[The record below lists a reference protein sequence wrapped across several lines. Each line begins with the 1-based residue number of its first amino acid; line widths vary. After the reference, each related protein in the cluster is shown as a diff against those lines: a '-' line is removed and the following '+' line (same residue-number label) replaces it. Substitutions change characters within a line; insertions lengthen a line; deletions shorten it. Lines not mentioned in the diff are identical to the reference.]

1 MARGSASGRLGVWLG
16 GPKLWGTTAPALAL
30 AFAPAPALAQDI
42 APLPSSGAEPID
54 VALKTGSLLPQ
65 EVLRSSAL
73 TFPSILEAF
82 EREAA
87 SRSDQLAADGAFDLM
102 LQGEYYDRLTGFY
115 SGGFG
120 KVEARQPLRPYGAEV
135 YGSYRVSNGDF
146 PIYENYDY
154 TNQLGEAKVGAL
166 FSLLR
171 GRDIDGR
178 RFAIEDTRLAASQ
191 AQLDVLLVQL
201 NVQHESLRAY
211 WRWVAA
217 GQEIYVFEELLE
229 IAEARQIGLAR
240 EIKEGARARIAL
252 TENEQNLLRRRTLLE
267 QARRE
272 FATASNSLGFY
283 LRGSDGQM
291 VVPSREMLPDIK
303 RMKAVPPA
311 EVLAATPLTDV
322 ITARPELQTF
332 KLALERANNKV
343 ALRRNDLAPTLD
355 ASVELSRDFGQIGPG
370 GPGFDST
377 DTVVGLTFKVPIQRR
392 EARGRLQRAEAELR
406 ETELRQR
413 RIADQITTEVSNILA
428 NLSAAVKLAN
438 LAEAEVKQANQMVQ
452 AERTRFRLGAGEF
465 FLVNAREETAA
476 NAQISAIRAQLAGR
490 LAEASYNAA
499 TMNLQSLGLE

>member
-1 MARGSASGRLGVWLG
+1 MARGLVTRLLGSGA
-16 GPKLWGTTAPALAL
+16 GTLALAL
-30 AFAPAPALAQDI
+30 AFALALALAPAPAHAQDI
-42 APLPSSGAEPID
+42 APNAEPID
-54 VALKTGSLLPQ
+54 AALKTGSLLPE

-87 SRSDQLAADGAFDLM
+87 TRSDQLAADGAFDLM
-102 LQGEYYDRLTGFY
+102 LKGEYYDRFTGFY

-135 YGSYRVSNGDF
+135 FGSYRVSNGDF
-146 PIYENYDY
+146 PTYENYNY
-154 TNQLGEAKVGAL
+154 TNNLGEIKVGAL

-178 RFAIEDTRLAASQ
+178 RFAIEDTRIAAAQ

-201 NVQHESLRAY
+201 NVQHEALRAY
-211 WRWVAA
+211 YRWAAA
-217 GQEIYVFEELLE
+217 GEEIHVFEELLE
-229 IAEARQIGLAR
+229 IAEARQIGLGR

-267 QARRE
+267 QARRD

-283 LRGSDGQM
+283 LRGSDGRM
-291 VVPSREMLPDIK
+291 VVPNRDMLPDIK
-303 RMKAVPPA
+303 QLKAVSPA
-311 EVLAATPLTDV
+311 EVLAAAPLTDV

-332 KLALERANNKV
+332 KLALERANNRV
-343 ALRRNDLAPTLD
+343 ALRRNDLEPTLD

-428 NLSAAVKLAN
+428 NLSAAVRLAN
-438 LAEAEVKQANQMVQ
+438 LAEAEVKQANQMVA

-476 NAQISAIRAQLAGR
+476 NAQIGAIRAQLAGR

-499 TMNLQSLGLE
+499 TMNLRALGLE

>member
-1 MARGSASGRLGVWLG
+1 MARSLALQSRVWLACG
-16 GPKLWGTTAPALAL
+16 AAALAL
-30 AFAPAPALAQDI
+30 ATAPAPALAQDI
-42 APLPSSGAEPID
+42 APVGEPIG
-54 VALKTGSLLPQ
+54 VALTTGPLLPD
-65 EVLRSSAL
+65 EVLRASAL

-87 SRSDQLAADGAFDLM
+87 ARSDQLSADGAFDLM
-102 LQGEYYDRLTGFY
+102 LKGEYYDRLSGFY

-135 YGSYRVSNGDF
+135 FGSYRLSDGDF
-146 PIYENYDY
+146 PTYENYNY
-154 TNQLGEAKVGAL
+154 TNQLGEVKVGAL

-171 GRDIDGR
+171 NRDIDAR

-191 AQLDVLLVQL
+191 ARLDVMLVQL
-201 NVQHESLRAY
+201 NVQHEALRAY

-217 GQEIYVFEELLE
+217 GEEIRVFEELLE
-229 IAEARQIGLAR
+229 IAEARQVGLAR
-240 EIKEGARARIAL
+240 EVSEGARPRIAL

-267 QARRE
+267 QARRD

-283 LRGSDGQM
+283 LRDGNGQM
-291 VVPSREMLPDIK
+291 YVPTRDQLPDTAQL
-303 RMKAVPPA
+303 KAIPKTETLVAAPLN
-311 EVLAATPLTDV
+311 EV
-322 ITARPELQTF
+322 IRQRPELQTF
-332 KLALERANNKV
+332 RLALERAANRV
-343 ALRRNDLAPTLD
+343 ELRRNDLQPKLD
-355 ASVELSRDFGQIGPG
+355 ASVELSRDFGALGPG

-377 DTVVGLTFKVPIQRR
+377 DAVVGLTFTVPLQRR

-413 RIADQITTEVSNILA
+413 RIADQITTEVGNILA
-428 NLSAAVKLAN
+428 NLTAALKLAD
-438 LAEAEVKQANQMVQ
+438 LADAEVKQANAMVQ

-476 NAQISAIRAQLAGR
+476 NAQISAIRAELAGR

-499 TMNLQSLGLE
+499 TMNLTALGLE

>member
-1 MARGSASGRLGVWLG
+1 MRSRRPALWLLG
-16 GPKLWGTTAPALAL
+16 GVLAATLAPL
-30 AFAPAPALAQDI
+30 PAQAQDI
-42 APLPSSGAEPID
+42 APVGDPID
-54 VALKTGSLLPQ
+54 VALTTGPLLPD

-87 SRSDQLAADGAFDLM
+87 SRADQLGADGAFDLM
-102 LQGEYYDRLTGFY
+102 LKGEYYDRLTGYY

-135 YGSYRVSNGDF
+135 FGSYRVSSGDF

-154 TNQLGEAKVGAL
+154 TNALGEVKVGAL

-171 GRDIDGR
+171 NRDIDSR
-178 RFAIEDTRLAASQ
+178 RFAIEDTRLAAAQ

-201 NVQHESLRAY
+201 NVQHEALRAY
-211 WRWVAA
+211 LRWVGA
-217 GQEIYVFEELLE
+217 GEEIRVFEELLE
-229 IAEARQIGLAR
+229 IAEARQIGLTR
-240 EIKEGARARIAL
+240 EVSEGARARIAL

-267 QARRE
+267 QARRD
-272 FATASNSLGFY
+272 FQTAANSLGFY
-283 LRGSDGQM
+283 LRGSDGRM
-291 VVPSREMLPDIK
+291 VIPTREMLPDLA
-303 RMKAVPPA
+303 RMRQVAPP
-311 EVLAATPLTDV
+311 ETLAATPLNDV
-322 ITARPELQTF
+322 IRDRPELQTF
-332 KLALERANNKV
+332 KIALERATNRV
-343 ALRRNDLAPTLD
+343 MLRENDLKPSLN

-377 DTVVGLTFKVPIQRR
+377 DTVVGLTFSVPLQRR
-392 EARGRLQRAEAELR
+392 TARGAVQRAEAELR

-413 RIADQITTEVSNILA
+413 RITDQITTDVSNILA
-428 NLSAAVKLAN
+428 NLGAALKLAD
-438 LAEAEVKQANQMVQ
+438 LANAEVKQASQMVA

-476 NAQISAIRAQLAGR
+476 NAQIGAIRAQLAGR

-499 TMNLQSLGLE
+499 TMNLKALGLE